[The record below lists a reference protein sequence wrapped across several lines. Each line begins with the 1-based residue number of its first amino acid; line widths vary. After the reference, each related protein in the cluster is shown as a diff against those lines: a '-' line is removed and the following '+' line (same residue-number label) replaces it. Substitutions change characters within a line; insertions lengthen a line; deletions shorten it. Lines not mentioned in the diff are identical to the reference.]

1 MRAEQLRASS
11 GVAMAAGAMISLSF
25 AVSPQLTLVPP
36 RPPPVDAS
44 GNVTS
49 QQHPSIETVGAAIAD
64 DFGGRWQTATDGLPP
79 MAVRDPL
86 QGLIGG
92 LLPRAEDALQVTQ
105 ADPQN
110 LAAAA
115 EPEQQAS
122 VTVVPQELPTRP
134 SDVCAR
140 QGLNRVP
147 IRKTITVTG
156 AAQDGDNLFF
166 WKAVCRFRR
175 TP

>member
-1 MRAEQLRASS
+1 M
-11 GVAMAAGAMISLSF
+11 
-25 AVSPQLTLVPP
+25 
-36 RPPPVDAS
+36 
-44 GNVTS
+44 
-49 QQHPSIETVGAAIAD
+49 
-64 DFGGRWQTATDGLPP
+64 
-79 MAVRDPL
+79 
-86 QGLIGG
+86 
-92 LLPRAEDALQVTQ
+92 TQ

-140 QGLNRVP
+140 QGLNRFT